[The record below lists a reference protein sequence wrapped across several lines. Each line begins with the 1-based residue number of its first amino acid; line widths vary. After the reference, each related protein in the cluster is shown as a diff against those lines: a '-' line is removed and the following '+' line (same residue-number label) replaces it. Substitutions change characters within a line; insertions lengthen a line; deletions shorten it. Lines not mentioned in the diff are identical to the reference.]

1 MRSSMAPSKSPNRPG
16 KAPLAIYANYCEIG
30 HNALEFLIDFGQ
42 FRPEDAVVHFHSR
55 IVSGPVQ
62 TKLFARL
69 LCDAIDRYEADHG
82 AIAELQDNDDPLEAL
97 LASIPDFE
105 RRAMIA
111 RTEPRP
117 YDGRGEPPER
127 ASASSHSAPPAKS
140 TR

>member
-1 MRSSMAPSKSPNRPG
+1 MAPSKSANRSG

-42 FRPEDAVVHFHSR
+42 FRPEDAAVHFHSR

-69 LCDAIDRYEADHG
+69 LCSAIDRYEADHG
-82 AIAELQDNDDPLEAL
+82 AIAELDDDDDPLELL
-97 LASIPDFE
+97 LASVPDFE
-105 RRAMIA
+105 RRAMLA

-117 YDGRGEPPER
+117 PDGRRKVDGP
-127 ASASSHSAPPAKS
+127 APAVPHTAPAAKP
-140 TR
+140 

>member
-1 MRSSMAPSKSPNRPG
+1 MTLSKSPSRPG

-30 HNALEFLIDFGQ
+30 HNALEFLLDFGQ
-42 FRPEDAVVHFHSR
+42 FRPEDAAVHVHSR

-69 LCDAIDRYEADHG
+69 LCEAIDRYEADHG
-82 AIAELQDNDDPLEAL
+82 TIIELHDNEDPLEAL

-117 YDGRGEPPER
+117 HDGLGGPSVRPPV
-127 ASASSHSAPPAKS
+127 SSHSAPSAKS